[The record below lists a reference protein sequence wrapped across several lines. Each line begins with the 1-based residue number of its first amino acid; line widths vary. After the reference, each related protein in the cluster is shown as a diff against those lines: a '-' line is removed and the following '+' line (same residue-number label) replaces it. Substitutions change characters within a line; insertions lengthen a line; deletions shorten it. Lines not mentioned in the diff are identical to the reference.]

1 MEDKKVYTITTGMAT
16 VFLSILQ
23 IEDLIESTPL
33 FARSEVFHSSGL
45 DICETSLI
53 VMGTFSA
60 VVASFFGAAG
70 VSTRIEDQLR
80 IYVRPYRLIVTDIIF
95 LVCWA
100 FSMPML
106 VIEYPDNNQNF
117 VIYKL
122 LLASCVINLLVLTNS
137 RSLLNTA
144 NSYRISWSTSTGLD
158 CCQFGDLLISE
169 SEDAADEDA
178 TVIPQSTLSGLEDG
192 TLRLVCDKFETPKPE
207 NAIIRKNVAYLW

>member
-1 MEDKKVYTITTGMAT
+1 MEDKKVFTVCNVLLRGTQITTGMAT

-80 IYVRPYRLIVTDIIF
+80 IYMRPYRLIVTDIIF

-122 LLASCVINLLVLTNS
+122 LLASCVINL
-137 RSLLNTA
+137 
-144 NSYRISWSTSTGLD
+144 ISWSTSTGLD

-178 TVIPQSTLSGLEDG
+178 TVIPQSTISGLEDG
-192 TLRLVCDKFETPKPE
+192 TLRLVCDKLETPKPE

>member
-1 MEDKKVYTITTGMAT
+1 MEDKKVFTVCNLLLRGTQITAGMAT
-16 VFLSILQ
+16 VFFSILQ

-53 VMGTFSA
+53 VMGTFS
-60 VVASFFGAAG
+60 VIVASFLGAAG
-70 VSTRIEDQLR
+70 VSSRMEGQLR
-80 IYVRPYRLIVTDIIF
+80 IYMRPYRLIVTDIIF

-106 VIEYPDNNQNF
+106 VIEYPENNQNF

-122 LLASCVINLLVLTNS
+122 LLASCVINL
-137 RSLLNTA
+137 
-144 NSYRISWSTSTGLD
+144 ISWSSSTGLD

-169 SEDAADEDA
+169 SENAVDEDA
-178 TVIPQSTLSGLEDG
+178 TVIPQSTISGLEDG
-192 TLRLVCDKFETPKPE
+192 TLRLVCDKLETPKPE
-207 NAIIRKNVAYLW
+207 NAIIRTNARYLW

>member
-1 MEDKKVYTITTGMAT
+1 
-16 VFLSILQ
+16 
-23 IEDLIESTPL
+23 
-33 FARSEVFHSSGL
+33 
-45 DICETSLI
+45 
-53 VMGTFSA
+53 MGTFSA

-80 IYVRPYRLIVTDIIF
+80 IYMRPYRLIVTDIIF

-122 LLASCVINLLVLTNS
+122 LLASCVINL
-137 RSLLNTA
+137 
-144 NSYRISWSTSTGLD
+144 ISWSTSTGLD

-178 TVIPQSTLSGLEDG
+178 TVIPQSTISGLEDG
-192 TLRLVCDKFETPKPE
+192 TLRLVCDKLETPKPE